1 MTLTLDKFPVDVLAG
16 SKFLIRRHDEIF
28 SSISLNFL
36 KELSLALIKQKNKE
50 YPEIQ
55 ALGFWLRERNL
66 KKFLK
71 KYVDDRKRIGL
82 GYVYHITPSNIP
94 TNFAYSFIFGLV
106 SGNSNI
112 VKISGK
118 QSIQV
123 DIIINTIKKLLS
135 KKKFKELNNSN
146 LFIRYQNDDE
156 VNKFLSENCEARV
169 IWGGNETINFFRK
182 YKIGYR
188 TREINFPDRFSISII
203 NAKKM
208 TQLKDNELEVLVKNF
223 YNDTF
228 LVDQNACSSPR
239 LIVWYKSKPNDGR
252 RKFWSKLYEKV
263 SDYDLNNS
271 LNFEKYTILCNI
283 LSRGQVKLAS
293 KLNDSKIYLTK
304 INSLKNIVFL
314 SNLKLG
320 IFTEYCTNSIED
332 IFKIDVSALQTL
344 SYFGFKKEEL
354 LDVFNKNKKRSIDR
368 IVPIGSTLEMDMDW
382 DGFAVPHILSRIVNI
397 K

>member
-1 MTLTLDKFPVDVLAG
+1 MTLALDKLPIDILAG

-28 SSISLNFL
+28 SRTSLDFL
-36 KELSLALIKQKNKE
+36 KELSLALIEQKSKK

-66 KKFLK
+66 KKFIK

-82 GYVYHITPSNIP
+82 GYIYHITPSNIP

-112 VKISGK
+112 IKISGK
-118 QSIQV
+118 ESIQV
-123 DIIINTIKKLLS
+123 DIIINTIKKILG
-135 KKKFKELNNSN
+135 KNKFKELNKSN
-146 LFIRYQNDDE
+146 LFIRYQNDEE

-188 TREINFPDRFSISII
+188 TREINFPDRFSICMI
-203 NAKKM
+203 NAKKV
-208 TQLKDNELEVLVKNF
+208 TQLKDNELDVLVKNF

-239 LIVWYKSKPNDGR
+239 LIVWFESKSNDGR
-252 RKFWSKLYEKV
+252 LRFWKKLSNKISNYH
-263 SDYDLNNS
+263 LNNS

-283 LSRGQVKLAS
+283 LSGGEVKLTN
-293 KLNDSKIYLTK
+293 KLNESKICLIK
-304 INSLKNIVFL
+304 VNSLKNISFL

-320 IFTEYCTNSIED
+320 IFAEYRTNSIED
-332 IFKIDVSALQTL
+332 
-344 SYFGFKKEEL
+344 
-354 LDVFNKNKKRSIDR
+354 VF
-368 IVPIGSTLEMDMDW
+368 
-382 DGFAVPHILSRIVNI
+382 
-397 K
+397 